1 MESPRVRA
9 LDAAI
14 ELLGTSGLRALTH
27 ARVDH
32 RAGLPK
38 GSSSNYFR
46 TRAALLSAVA
56 DRIVA
61 REIPP
66 VESAAPATADELV
79 ELLGGLVEHVSG
91 PDRTLTTARLVLF
104 MEASHNPDLRDAVS
118 AGRTAMEG
126 SVHRILDGL
135 GAADPVHAAQ
145 SLMACAEGM
154 ILHRIVRNDRS
165 DPRPA
170 FALAVRGAL
179 G

>member
-1 MESPRVRA
+1 MDSSRVRA

-27 ARVDH
+27 ARVDQ

-46 TRAALLSAVA
+46 TRAALLSGVA

-66 VESAAPATADELV
+66 VAAAAPATADELI

-104 MEASHNPDLRDAVS
+104 MEASHNPELRDAVS
-118 AGRTAMEG
+118 AGRVAMEG

-135 GAADPVHAAQ
+135 GALDPVNAAQ
-145 SLMACAEGM
+145 SLMACAEGL
-154 ILHRIVRNDRS
+154 ILHRIVRNDQS

-170 FALAVRGAL
+170 FALVVRGAL